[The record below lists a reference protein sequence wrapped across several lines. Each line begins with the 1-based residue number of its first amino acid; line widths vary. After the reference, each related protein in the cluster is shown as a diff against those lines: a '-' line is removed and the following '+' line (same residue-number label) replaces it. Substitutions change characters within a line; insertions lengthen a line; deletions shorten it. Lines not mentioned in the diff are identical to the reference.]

1 MVNEYAQ
8 TLFSFSFLNIH
19 RNAHSPLPNIG
30 LTNGNIPPEI
40 YQALNQEIVDIHT
53 NDKDVVRM
61 NPSLAGQITKEYQI
75 TKSLPLLNPFLEEMG
90 RAYQK
95 EWNYYPKE
103 NPNNNKLTVES
114 VWVNMQKKLEVNP
127 LHNHDG
133 TLSFVAWLHVPFK
146 LEDERNMPN
155 CKNSRTV
162 ELASTFQFVYTTA
175 LGTIA
180 NCPMFVESGWEAKI
194 VMFPAQLL
202 HIVYPFQ
209 TSDDYRISIAGN
221 LY

>member
-1 MVNEYAQ
+1 M
-8 TLFSFSFLNIH
+8 FD
-19 RNAHSPLPNIG
+19 HSHLPNIG
-30 LTNGNIPPEI
+30 LTNGKIPPEI
-40 YQALNQEIVDIHT
+40 YQALNKEIVDIY
-53 NDKDVVRM
+53 NDDSNTMKM
-61 NPSLAGQITKEYQI
+61 NRTLAGQITREYQI
-75 TKSLPLLNPFLEEMG
+75 TKSLPLLNPYLEEMG

-103 NPNNNKLTVES
+103 NPNNNDLKVES

-133 TLSFVAWLHVPFK
+133 TLSFVAWLYVPFK
-146 LEDERNMPN
+146 LKDERNVEN

-162 ELASTFQFVYTTA
+162 ELASTFQFVYNTA

-180 NCPMFVESGWEAKI
+180 NCPMFVESGWEGRI
-194 VMFPAQLL
+194 VMFPAKLL

-221 LY
+221 LH

>member
-1 MVNEYAQ
+1 MC
-8 TLFSFSFLNIH
+8 IRD
-19 RNAHSPLPNIG
+19 RNVGITEG
-30 LTNGNIPPEI
+30 KIPAEI

-53 NDKDVVRM
+53 ASETGTLDKNGIVKM

-95 EWNYYPKE
+95 KWNYYPKE
-103 NPNNNKLTVES
+103 NPNKNNLKVES

-133 TLSFVAWLHVPFK
+133 TLSFVAWLYVPFK

-162 ELASTFQFVYTTA
+162 ELSSTFQFVYTTA

-194 VMFPAQLL
+194 IMFPAKLL
-202 HIVYPFQ
+202 HMVYPFQ

>member
-1 MVNEYAQ
+1 MFE
-8 TLFSFSFLNIH
+8 
-19 RNAHSPLPNIG
+19 HSHLPNIG
-30 LTNGNIPPEI
+30 LTNGKIPPNI

-53 NDKDVVRM
+53 NDSGIHKM
-61 NPSLAGQITKEYQI
+61 NESLAGQITKEYQI
-75 TKSLPLLNPFLEEMG
+75 TKSLPLLNPYLEEMG

-146 LEDERNMPN
+146 LEDERNMEN

-194 VMFPAQLL
+194 IMFPAKLL
-202 HIVYPFQ
+202 HMVYPFQ

-221 LY
+221 LH

>member
-1 MVNEYAQ
+1 MFE
-8 TLFSFSFLNIH
+8 
-19 RNAHSPLPNIG
+19 HSHLPNVG
-30 LTNGNIPPEI
+30 LTNGTIPPQI

-61 NPSLAGQITKEYQI
+61 NISLAGQITKEYQI
-75 TKSLPLLNPFLEEMG
+75 TKSLHLLNPFLEEMG

-180 NCPMFVESGWEAKI
+180 NAPMFVESGWEARI
-194 VMFPAQLL
+194 VMFPSKLL
-202 HIVYPFQ
+202 HMVYPFQ

>member
-1 MVNEYAQ
+1 MMFEH
-8 TLFSFSFLNIH
+8 TH
-19 RNAHSPLPNIG
+19 LPNIG
-30 LTNGNIPPEI
+30 LTNGKIPPEI
-40 YQALNQEIVDIHT
+40 YQALNKEIVDIHT
-53 NDKDVVRM
+53 ASETGSLDKNGIVQM

-75 TKSLPLLNPFLEEMG
+75 TKSLPLLNPYLEEMA

-180 NCPMFVESGWEAKI
+180 NCPMFVESGWEARI
-194 VMFPAQLL
+194 VMFPAKLL
-202 HIVYPFQ
+202 HMVYPFQ

>member
-1 MVNEYAQ
+1 MFDH
-8 TLFSFSFLNIH
+8 TH
-19 RNAHSPLPNIG
+19 LPNVG
-30 LTNGNIPPEI
+30 LTNGLIPPNI

-53 NDKDVVRM
+53 NDKDIVRM
-61 NPSLAGQITKEYQI
+61 NQSLAGQITKEYAI
-75 TKSLPLLNPFLEEMG
+75 TRSRQLLDPYLEEMG

-95 EWNYYPKE
+95 NWDYYPKE

-133 TLSFVAWLHVPFK
+133 TLSFVAWLYVPFK

-162 ELASTFQFVYTTA
+162 QLASTFQFVYTTA

-180 NCPMFVESGWEAKI
+180 NAPMFVESGWEARI
-194 VMFPAQLL
+194 VMFPSKLL
-202 HIVYPFQ
+202 HMVYPFQ

>member
-1 MVNEYAQ
+1 M
-8 TLFSFSFLNIH
+8 FD
-19 RNAHSPLPNIG
+19 HSHLPNVG
-30 LTNGNIPPEI
+30 LTNGIIPPKI
-40 YQALNQEIVDIHT
+40 YQALNREIVDIHT
-53 NDKDVVRM
+53 NDEDIVRM
-61 NPSLAGQITKEYQI
+61 NYTLAGQITKEYQI
-75 TKSLPLLNPFLEEMG
+75 TKSLPLLNPYLEEMA

-95 EWNYYPKE
+95 EWKYYPKE

-133 TLSFVAWLHVPFK
+133 TLSFVAWLYVPFK

-180 NCPMFVESGWEAKI
+180 NCPMFVESGWEGKI
-194 VMFPAQLL
+194 IMFPSKLL
-202 HIVYPFQ
+202 HMVYPFQ

>member
-1 MVNEYAQ
+1 M
-8 TLFSFSFLNIH
+8 FD
-19 RNAHSPLPNIG
+19 HSHLPNIG
-30 LTNGNIPPEI
+30 LTNGKIPPQI

-53 NDKDVVRM
+53 ASETGSLDENGIVKM

-90 RAYQK
+90 RVYQK
-95 EWNYYPKE
+95 EWDYYPKE

-133 TLSFVAWLHVPFK
+133 TLSFVAWLYVPFK
-146 LEDERNMPN
+146 LEDERNVEN

-162 ELASTFQFVYTTA
+162 ELASTFQFVYSTA

-194 VMFPAQLL
+194 IMFPAKLL
-202 HIVYPFQ
+202 HMVYPFQ

-221 LY
+221 LV

>member
-1 MVNEYAQ
+1 MMFE
-8 TLFSFSFLNIH
+8 
-19 RNAHSPLPNIG
+19 HSNLPNIG
-30 LTNGNIPPEI
+30 LTNGKIPPDI
-40 YQALNQEIVDIHT
+40 YQALNKEILHIHT

-61 NPSLAGQITKEYQI
+61 NHSLAGQITKEYQI

-103 NPNNNKLTVES
+103 NPNDNKLTVES

-162 ELASTFQFVYTTA
+162 ELASTFQFVYNTA
-175 LGTIA
+175 LGNIA
-180 NCPMFVESGWEAKI
+180 NCPMFVESGWEGRI
-194 VMFPAQLL
+194 VMFPSKLL
-202 HIVYPFQ
+202 HMVYPFQ

>member
-1 MVNEYAQ
+1 MF
-8 TLFSFSFLNIH
+8 T
-19 RNAHSPLPNIG
+19 HSPLPNIG

-61 NPSLAGQITKEYQI
+61 NNSLAGQITKEYQI
-75 TKSLPLLNPFLEEMG
+75 TKSRQLLDPYLEEMG

-127 LHNHDG
+127 LHSHDG

-146 LEDERNMPN
+146 LEDERNMEN

-162 ELASTFQFVYTTA
+162 ELSSTFQFVYTTA
-175 LGTIA
+175 LGNIA

-194 VMFPAQLL
+194 VMFPAKLL
-202 HIVYPFQ
+202 HMVYPFQ

>member
-1 MVNEYAQ
+1 MFEH
-8 TLFSFSFLNIH
+8 TH
-19 RNAHSPLPNIG
+19 LPNIG
-30 LTNGNIPPEI
+30 LTNGEIPPEI
-40 YQALNQEIVDIHT
+40 YQALNKEIVDIHT
-53 NDKDVVRM
+53 ASETGTLDKNGILQM
-61 NPSLAGQITKEYQI
+61 NPSLAGQITKEYEI
-75 TKSLPLLNPFLEEMG
+75 TKSRQLLDPYLEEMG

-133 TLSFVAWLHVPFK
+133 TLSFVAWLHIPFK

-162 ELASTFQFVYTTA
+162 ELSSTFQFVYTTA

-194 VMFPAQLL
+194 IMFPAKLL

-221 LY
+221 LH

>member
-1 MVNEYAQ
+1 MFE
-8 TLFSFSFLNIH
+8 
-19 RNAHSPLPNIG
+19 HSHLPNVG
-30 LTNGNIPPEI
+30 LTQGMIPPEI
-40 YQALNQEIVDIHT
+40 YQALNKEIVDIHT
-53 NDKDVVRM
+53 NDRDIVRM
-61 NPSLAGQITKEYQI
+61 NTSLAGQITKEYQI

-95 EWNYYPKE
+95 QWDYFPKE
-103 NPNNNKLTVES
+103 NPNKDLKVES

-133 TLSFVAWLHVPFK
+133 TLSFVAWLYVPFK

-155 CKNSRTV
+155 CKMSRTM
-162 ELASTFQFVYTTA
+162 EIASTFQFFYTTV

-194 VMFPAQLL
+194 IMFPAKLL

-221 LY
+221 LH

>member
-1 MVNEYAQ
+1 MFDHVQ
-8 TLFSFSFLNIH
+8 
-19 RNAHSPLPNIG
+19 LPNPGI
-30 LTNGNIPPEI
+30 TQGNIPPEI
-40 YQALNQEIVDIHT
+40 YQALNKEIVDIHT
-53 NDKDVVRM
+53 DDSKIMRM

-95 EWNYYPKE
+95 EWKYYPKE
-103 NPNNNKLTVES
+103 NPNDNKLTVES

-146 LEDERNMPN
+146 LEDERNMEN

-175 LGTIA
+175 LGTIV
-180 NCPMFVESGWEAKI
+180 NMPMFVESGWEAKI
-194 VMFPAQLL
+194 VMFPAKLL
-202 HIVYPFQ
+202 HMVYPFQ

-221 LY
+221 LH

>member
-1 MVNEYAQ
+1 MFDH
-8 TLFSFSFLNIH
+8 TH
-19 RNAHSPLPNIG
+19 LPNVG
-30 LTNGNIPPEI
+30 LTEGLIPSEI
-40 YQALNQEIVDIHT
+40 YQALNREIVDIHN
-53 NDKDVVRM
+53 NDQGIPKM

-75 TKSLPLLNPFLEEMG
+75 TKSRQLLDPFLEEMG

-95 EWNYYPKE
+95 EWNYFPKE
-103 NPNNNKLTVES
+103 NPNKNDLKVES

-146 LEDERNMPN
+146 LEDERNMEN

-162 ELASTFQFVYTTA
+162 ELSSTFQFVYTTA
-175 LGTIA
+175 LGNIV

-194 VMFPAQLL
+194 IMFPAKLL
-202 HIVYPFQ
+202 HMVYPFQ

>member
-1 MVNEYAQ
+1 MFDH
-8 TLFSFSFLNIH
+8 TH
-19 RNAHSPLPNIG
+19 LPNVG
-30 LTNGNIPPEI
+30 LTNGKIPPPI

-61 NPSLAGQITKEYQI
+61 NHSLAGQITKEYQI
-75 TKSLPLLNPFLEEMG
+75 TKSLPLLNPYLEEMG

-95 EWNYYPKE
+95 EWYYFPKE
-103 NPNNNKLTVES
+103 NPNKDLKVES

-133 TLSFVAWLHVPFK
+133 TLSFVAWLYVPFK
-146 LEDERNMPN
+146 LEDERNMEN

-162 ELASTFQFVYTTA
+162 ELASTFQFVYNTA

-180 NCPMFVESGWEAKI
+180 NYPMFVESGWEARI
-194 VMFPAQLL
+194 VMFPAKLL

-209 TSDDYRISIAGN
+209 TSDEYRISIAGN
-221 LY
+221 LH

>member
-1 MVNEYAQ
+1 MFE
-8 TLFSFSFLNIH
+8 
-19 RNAHSPLPNIG
+19 HSHLPNIG
-30 LTNGNIPPEI
+30 LTNGNIPSDI
-40 YQALNQEIVDIHT
+40 YQALNKEIVDIHHDDSNT
-53 NDKDVVRM
+53 MRM
-61 NPSLAGQITKEYQI
+61 NRTLAGQITKEYEI
-75 TKSLPLLNPFLEEMG
+75 TKSRQLLDPFLEEMG

-95 EWNYYPKE
+95 EWEYYPKE
-103 NPNNNKLTVES
+103 NPNNNELKVES

-133 TLSFVAWLHVPFK
+133 TLSFVAWLYVPFK
-146 LEDERNMPN
+146 LEDERNMEN
-155 CKNSRTV
+155 VKNSRTM
-162 ELASTFQFVYTTA
+162 ELASTFQFVYTTS
-175 LGTIA
+175 LGTIV

-194 VMFPAQLL
+194 VMFPAKLL

>member
-1 MVNEYAQ
+1 MFDH
-8 TLFSFSFLNIH
+8 TH
-19 RNAHSPLPNIG
+19 LPNVG
-30 LTNGNIPPEI
+30 LTNGTIPPQI
-40 YQALNQEIVDIHT
+40 YQALNQEIVDIH
-53 NDKDVVRM
+53 NDDSNTMRM
-61 NPSLAGQITKEYQI
+61 NHSLAGQITKEYQI

-162 ELASTFQFVYTTA
+162 ELASTFQFVYNTA

-180 NCPMFVESGWEAKI
+180 NCPMFVESGWEARI
-194 VMFPAQLL
+194 VMFPAKLL
-202 HIVYPFQ
+202 HMVYPFQ

>member
-1 MVNEYAQ
+1 MFE
-8 TLFSFSFLNIH
+8 
-19 RNAHSPLPNIG
+19 HSNLPNIG
-30 LTNGNIPPEI
+30 LTSGNIPSEI
-40 YQALNQEIVDIHT
+40 YQALNREILDIHT
-53 NDKDVVRM
+53 ASETGSLDENGIVQM
-61 NPSLAGQITKEYQI
+61 NRSLAGQITKEYQI
-75 TKSLPLLNPFLEEMG
+75 TKSRQLLDPFLEEMG

-103 NPNNNKLTVES
+103 NPNDNKLTVES

-133 TLSFVAWLHVPFK
+133 TLSFVAWLYVPFK

-162 ELASTFQFVYTTA
+162 ALSSTFQFVYNTTV
-175 LGTIA
+175 GTIA
-180 NCPMFVESGWEAKI
+180 NSPMFVEKGWEGRI
-194 VMFPAQLL
+194 VMFPAKLL
-202 HIVYPFQ
+202 HMVYPFQ

>member
-1 MVNEYAQ
+1 MFEHSHLPNVGFTNGLIPPNIYQ
-8 TLFSFSFLNIH
+8 TLNK
-19 RNAHSPLPNIG
+19 
-30 LTNGNIPPEI
+30 
-40 YQALNQEIVDIHT
+40 EIVDIHT
-53 NDKDVVRM
+53 DDSNTMKM
-61 NPSLAGQITKEYQI
+61 NRALAGQITKEYQI
-75 TKSLPLLNPFLEEMG
+75 TKSRQLLDPYLEEMG

-103 NPNNNKLTVES
+103 NPNDNKLTVES

-146 LEDERNMPN
+146 LEDERKVENV
-155 CKNSRTV
+155 KNSRTM
-162 ELASTFQFVYTTA
+162 ELASTFQFVYTNV

-180 NCPMFVESGWEAKI
+180 NCPMFVESGWEGRI
-194 VMFPAQLL
+194 VMFPAKLL
-202 HIVYPFQ
+202 HMVYPFQ

>member
-1 MVNEYAQ
+1 MFN
-8 TLFSFSFLNIH
+8 
-19 RNAHSPLPNIG
+19 HSHLPNVG
-30 LTNGNIPPEI
+30 LTTGKIPHNI
-40 YQALNQEIVDIHT
+40 YQALNKEIVDIHT
-53 NDKDVVRM
+53 ASETGTLDKNGIVQM

-75 TKSLPLLNPFLEEMG
+75 TKSLPLLNPYLEEMA

-95 EWNYYPKE
+95 EWNYFDKKDL
-103 NPNNNKLTVES
+103 NKDLKVES

-127 LHNHDG
+127 LHNHEG
-133 TLSFVAWLHVPFK
+133 TLSFVAWLYIPFK

-155 CKNSRTV
+155 CKNSRTM
-162 ELASTFQFVYTTA
+162 EISSTFQFVYNTA

-180 NCPMFVESGWEAKI
+180 NCPMFVESGWEGKI
-194 VMFPAQLL
+194 VMFPSKLL

-221 LY
+221 LH

>member
-1 MVNEYAQ
+1 MFE
-8 TLFSFSFLNIH
+8 
-19 RNAHSPLPNIG
+19 HSHLPNVG
-30 LTNGNIPPEI
+30 LTNGIIPPDI
-40 YQALNQEIVDIHT
+40 YQALNKEIVDIH
-53 NDKDVVRM
+53 NDDSNTLKM
-61 NPSLAGQITKEYQI
+61 NKTLAGQITKEYQI
-75 TKSLPLLNPFLEEMG
+75 TKSLPLINPFLEEMG

-133 TLSFVAWLHVPFK
+133 TLSFAAWLHVPFK
-146 LEDERNMPN
+146 LEDERNVEN
-155 CKNSRTV
+155 CKDSRTV

-180 NCPMFVESGWEAKI
+180 NCPMFVENGWEGKI
-194 VMFPAQLL
+194 IMFPSKLL

>member
-1 MVNEYAQ
+1 MDKFE
-8 TLFSFSFLNIH
+8 
-19 RNAHSPLPNIG
+19 HSHLPNIG
-30 LTNGNIPPEI
+30 LTSGMIPPEI
-40 YQALNQEIVDIHT
+40 YQALNKEIVDIHT

-61 NPSLAGQITKEYQI
+61 NTSLAGQITKEYQI
-75 TKSLPLLNPFLEEMG
+75 TKSLPLLNPYLEEMG

-95 EWNYYPKE
+95 EWDYYPKE
-103 NPNNNKLTVES
+103 NPNKNLKVES

-133 TLSFVAWLHVPFK
+133 TLSFVAWLYVPFK
-146 LEDERNMPN
+146 LEDERNMEN
-155 CKNSRTV
+155 CKNSRTR
-162 ELASTFQFVYTTA
+162 ELTSTFQFVYTTA
-175 LGTIA
+175 VGTIV

-202 HIVYPFQ
+202 HMVYPFQ

-221 LY
+221 LH

>member
-1 MVNEYAQ
+1 MFEH
-8 TLFSFSFLNIH
+8 TH
-19 RNAHSPLPNIG
+19 LPNVG
-30 LTNGNIPPEI
+30 LTNGLIPPNI

-53 NDKDVVRM
+53 NDKDIVRM
-61 NPSLAGQITKEYQI
+61 NHSLAGQITKEYEI

-95 EWNYYPKE
+95 EWDYYPKE

-194 VMFPAQLL
+194 IMFPAKLL
-202 HIVYPFQ
+202 HMVYPFQ

>member
-1 MVNEYAQ
+1 MFDH
-8 TLFSFSFLNIH
+8 TH
-19 RNAHSPLPNIG
+19 LPNVG
-30 LTNGNIPPEI
+30 LTNGTIPPNI
-40 YQALNQEIVDIHT
+40 YQALNQEIVDIH
-53 NDKDVVRM
+53 NDDSKIMRM
-61 NPSLAGQITKEYQI
+61 NHSLAGQITKEYQI

-146 LEDERNMPN
+146 LEDERNMEN

-162 ELASTFQFVYTTA
+162 ELASTFQFVYNNV
-175 LGTIA
+175 LGTIS
-180 NCPMFVESGWEAKI
+180 NCPMFVESGWEAQI
-194 VMFPAQLL
+194 IMFPSKLL
-202 HIVYPFQ
+202 HMVYPFQ

>member
-1 MVNEYAQ
+1 M
-8 TLFSFSFLNIH
+8 FSHNH
-19 RNAHSPLPNIG
+19 LPNLG
-30 LTNGNIPPEI
+30 FTEGNIPPEI
-40 YQALNQEIVDIHT
+40 YQALNKEIVDIH
-53 NDKDVVRM
+53 NDDSNILKM
-61 NPSLAGQITKEYQI
+61 NNTLAGQITKEYQI
-75 TKSLPLLNPFLEEMG
+75 TSSRQLLDPYLEEMG
-90 RAYQK
+90 RSYQK

-103 NPNNNKLTVES
+103 NPNDNKLTVES

-133 TLSFVAWLHVPFK
+133 TLSFVAWLYVPFK
-146 LEDERNMPN
+146 LEDERNMEN

-162 ELASTFQFVYTTA
+162 ELSSTFQFVYTTA

-180 NCPMFVESGWEAKI
+180 NCPMFVESGWEARI
-194 VMFPAQLL
+194 VMFPAKLL

>member
-1 MVNEYAQ
+1 MFDH
-8 TLFSFSFLNIH
+8 TH
-19 RNAHSPLPNIG
+19 LPNVG
-30 LTNGNIPPEI
+30 LTNGKIPPEI

-53 NDKDVVRM
+53 NDKDIVRM
-61 NPSLAGQITKEYQI
+61 NHTLAGRLTKEYQI
-75 TKSLPLLNPFLEEMG
+75 TKSLPLLNPFLEDMG

-95 EWNYYPKE
+95 QWDYYPRD

-133 TLSFVAWLHVPFK
+133 TLSFVAWLYVPFK
-146 LEDERNMPN
+146 LEDERNMEN

-194 VMFPAQLL
+194 IMFPAKLL
-202 HIVYPFQ
+202 HMVYPFQ

>member
-1 MVNEYAQ
+1 MFDHN
-8 TLFSFSFLNIH
+8 H
-19 RNAHSPLPNIG
+19 LPNVG
-30 LTNGNIPPEI
+30 LTNGKIPPNI

-61 NPSLAGQITKEYQI
+61 NHSLAGQITKEYQI
-75 TKSLPLLNPFLEEMG
+75 TKSLPLLNPYLEEMA

-95 EWNYYPKE
+95 AWDYYPKE

-194 VMFPAQLL
+194 IMFPAKLL
-202 HIVYPFQ
+202 HMVYPFQ